1 MFLVEVVRNR
11 FGEGAGKNRQ
21 LNHESRDRDPGSQE
35 KEEKKKLPYFSYT
48 ITDRFLMY
56 LTLAL

>member
-1 MFLVEVVRNR
+1 MLFETGLEEVKTRTGV
-11 FGEGAGKNRQ
+11 

-35 KEEKKKLPYFSYT
+35 KEEKKKLPYFSYR
-48 ITDRFLMY
+48 ITDRSGMY